1 MMLETD
7 TVERRRQTEGA
18 PSRTDPGGWAAR
30 KVVKSCSR
38 HSTVHF
44 RTLIIIIIMTN
55 GMTNLPGEVCVTWM
69 YARVYV
75 CMYACVSSYS
85 NK

>member
-44 RTLIIIIIMTN
+44 RTLIIIIMTN

-75 CMYACVSSYS
+75 CMHACQAIVT